1 MQTWLV
7 NMRHPFRLVKELGI
21 RGTLGFHLAVGGTPF
36 LFIINPVF
44 WTLTTMSFIFNVNL
58 LADIFPPVVFFIS
71 AFNLIIGNFVF
82 VYLNIIST
90 FRRGYYELGK
100 YALLSPIYWVL
111 MSFAAWR
118 ALWQLIRK
126 PFYWE
131 KTTHGLAST
140 DTQSVDNPEGETA

>member
-1 MQTWLV
+1 MGCT
-7 NMRHPFRLVKELGI
+7 
-21 RGTLGFHLAVGGTPF
+21 GTLGFHLTVGGTPF
-36 LFIINPVF
+36 LFIINPIF
-44 WTLTTMSFIFNVNL
+44 WVLTTLSFILNINL
-58 LADIFPPVVFFIS
+58 LGELFPPPIFFIS
-71 AFNLIIGNFVF
+71 AFNLIVGNFVF
-82 VYLNIIST
+82 VYLNVIST

-131 KTTHGLAST
+131 KTTHGLASQPT
-140 DTQSVDNPEGETA
+140 VGEDGA